1 MLGAQSGIA
10 KVGRLWSMTMSEH
23 LGFIGVG
30 RMGGPMAGRLLDAGH
45 RLTVFDTN
53 RGATAPLIG
62 RGAVAT
68 GSVREVATA
77 VETVIMSLPTPDIV
91 RDVALGENGIA
102 SGTRVKTVIDL
113 STTGPRMTQSI
124 AGGLKVKGIALIDSP
139 VSGGVSGAQK
149 GTLAVMAAC
158 ERALFERFEP
168 VLKVFGKVFYIGARP
183 GMGQTMKLANNLL
196 SATAMAISSEAIVMG
211 VKAGLDPQV
220 MVDVINSGSGRNTA
234 TQDKFPRSVLPRT
247 FDYGFATGL
256 MYKDV
261 KLCLEEAEALGVQM
275 WVGAAVRQIWQFANA
290 ELGPASDF
298 TAIVQCIEEWAGVEV
313 KARA

>member
-1 MLGAQSGIA
+1 
-10 KVGRLWSMTMSEH
+10 
-23 LGFIGVG
+23 
-30 RMGGPMAGRLLDAGH
+30 
-45 RLTVFDTN
+45 
-53 RGATAPLIG
+53 
-62 RGAVAT
+62 
-68 GSVREVATA
+68 
-77 VETVIMSLPTPDIV
+77 MSLPTPDIL
-91 RDVALGENGIA
+91 REVALGENGIA
-102 SGTRVKTVIDL
+102 SGGRVKTLIDL
-113 STTGPRMTQSI
+113 STTGPRMTQAI
-124 AGGLKVKGIALIDSP
+124 AAGLNAKGIALIDSP

-234 TQDKFPRSVLPRT
+234 TQDKFPRSVLPRS

-275 WVGAAVRQIWQFANA
+275 WVGAAVRQLWQFANA

-298 TAIVQCIEEWAGVEV
+298 TAIVKCIEDWAGVEV

>member
-1 MLGAQSGIA
+1 MP
-10 KVGRLWSMTMSEH
+10 EH

-30 RMGGPMAGRLLDAGH
+30 RMGNPMAGRLIDAGH
-45 RLTVFDTN
+45 KLTIFDTN
-53 RGATAPLIG
+53 RAATAPLAA
-62 RGAVAT
+62 RGTVSAA
-68 GSVREVATA
+68 SVRELAAA
-77 VETVIMSLPTPDIV
+77 VETVIVSLPTPDIV
-91 RDVALGENGIA
+91 REVALGENGIA
-102 SGTRVKTVIDL
+102 SGGRVKTLIDL
-113 STTGPRMTQSI
+113 STTGPRMTQAI
-124 AGGLKVKGIALIDSP
+124 AAGLNAKGIALIDSP

-234 TQDKFPRSVLPRT
+234 TQDKFPRSVLPRS

-261 KLCLEEAEALGVQM
+261 KLCLVEAEALGVQM
-275 WVGAAVRQIWQFANA
+275 WVGAAVRQLWQFANA

-298 TAIVQCIEEWAGVEV
+298 TAIVKCIEDWAGVEV